1 MSSTAGQSLAGSISA
16 QRRERASQR
25 EAARHAPELEA
36 IVEGKQVSAAEA
48 LRAFEAAK
56 RATREAERAAAVERA
71 LAKAGVTRAPPPGP
85 PATDEQQRQLE
96 EAIERHR
103 AAAARLTAAMS
114 NVHTGGFS
122 ELARTLPA
130 TPPPNN
136 APTPPTP
143 QPQQPTAPS
152 TSTAAPPPPP
162 TGIANRNPTT
172 YAEAAK
178 SLQSLLKAADE
189 AAADAA
195 AAEAAADAAAAE
207 KAARLEGN
215 DISDA
220 DAPSASKPRRR
231 SSLAQKIGRFFSSV
245 GGSSSSSAPPI
256 HPWKECL
263 ICLELLGTEGVHGKS
278 EGGTVQALGCMDAF
292 CKPCIATHLHTQKR
306 NGHEPSCP
314 ICKRVV
320 PEEEMEECG
329 PPMRLPEA
337 PKAKRPG
344 EGSTAPGSQM
354 GAVAEEEE
362 EVEVV
367 VAHQWGGA
375 EADDPASHLYQ
386 PQQQRR
392 ESTRQRIT
400 SAAVTAAAIV
410 THAPALLRKS
420 PEHLAAAARRQR
432 QQRSQQ
438 VDDDDEDMMFL
449 GDGTVV
455 NRAGQRIQ
463 FIG

>member
-1 MSSTAGQSLAGSISA
+1 MTSAMPTRRPPRSLVDALHRAEDRPLLQQRWRLLLVFRSA
-16 QRRERASQR
+16 YTS
-25 EAARHAPELEA
+25 
-36 IVEGKQVSAAEA
+36 VEGMPH
-48 LRAFEAAK
+48 LFR
-56 RATREAERAAAVERA
+56 
-71 LAKAGVTRAPPPGP
+71 
-85 PATDEQQRQLE
+85 
-96 EAIERHR
+96 
-103 AAAARLTAAMS
+103 
-114 NVHTGGFS
+114 
-122 ELARTLPA
+122 
-130 TPPPNN
+130 
-136 APTPPTP
+136 
-143 QPQQPTAPS
+143 
-152 TSTAAPPPPP
+152 
-162 TGIANRNPTT
+162 
-172 YAEAAK
+172 
-178 SLQSLLKAADE
+178 
-189 AAADAA
+189 
-195 AAEAAADAAAAE
+195 
-207 KAARLEGN
+207 
-215 DISDA
+215 
-220 DAPSASKPRRR
+220 
-231 SSLAQKIGRFFSSV
+231 
-245 GGSSSSSAPPI
+245 
-256 HPWKECL
+256 
-263 ICLELLGTEGVHGKS
+263 LLGTEGVHGKS

-367 VAHQWGGA
+367 VAHQWGGF

-420 PEHLAAAARRQR
+420 PEHLAAAARSSGSRGASR
-432 QQRSQQ
+432 WTMTMR
-438 VDDDDEDMMFL
+438 
-449 GDGTVV
+449 T
-455 NRAGQRIQ
+455 
-463 FIG
+463 